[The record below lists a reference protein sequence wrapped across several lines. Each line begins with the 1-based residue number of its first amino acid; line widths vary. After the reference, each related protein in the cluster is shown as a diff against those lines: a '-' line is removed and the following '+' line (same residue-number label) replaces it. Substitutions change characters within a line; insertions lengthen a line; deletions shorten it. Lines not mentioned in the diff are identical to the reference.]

1 MEITVNEQW
10 EKCLRKFQDNLP
22 PEQFDS
28 WFRPIAFLKYEN
40 DELHIGV
47 PSDFFK
53 QYLEDKYLRLITL
66 TLRNVYGPAIKLFY
80 HFQVVKNQPDT
91 SVVMSGSN
99 QSSVISNRGAA
110 ASPFAHNKES
120 VELDSQLNPRYN
132 FANYCMGECNRL
144 AATIGQAICKNPLTQ
159 TYNPLFIFG
168 PPGVGKTHLA
178 QAIGIGIKESMPSR
192 RVLYVTA
199 RLFENQYT
207 AANARGKI
215 NDFIL
220 FYQGIDTLIIDDI
233 QDFIGKTKTQQTFF
247 HIFNHLHLNGRQL
260 ILTSDVCPSEMD
272 NMEERLLSRFKW
284 GMTCELF
291 RPDMDMRVRY
301 LKQLSG
307 QEGIELSDEIINCI
321 AENCTASFRELEGI
335 IVSMVG
341 HATAYGREIDLEL
354 ARTVLKN
361 AVKIRRHTINFEMI
375 ADQVSSYYKIES
387 DALFT
392 KSRRREINDARQMV
406 MYMAKKLTQLSLTA
420 IGVRLDR
427 NHATVIHAVKN
438 IENRLATEPQL
449 RIDLTA
455 IESALKA

>member
-1 MEITVNEQW
+1 
-10 EKCLRKFQDNLP
+10 
-22 PEQFDS
+22 
-28 WFRPIAFLKYEN
+28 
-40 DELHIGV
+40 
-47 PSDFFK
+47 
-53 QYLEDKYLRLITL
+53 ITL
-66 TLRNVYGPAIKLFY
+66 TLRTVYGPAIKLFY

-99 QSSVISNRGAA
+99 QSSAISTRGAA

-307 QEGIELSDEIINCI
+307 QEGIELSDEIINFI

-335 IVSMVG
+335 VVSMVG